1 MFRTVGYFVTTLGYG
16 IARNI
21 YYIPKIKEVENIYKE
36 PYVYKDRLIGD
47 KVLNN
52 VIGIVCTVSP
62 LFVCVALYDD
72 INRINA
78 YFNKS
83 LYIQHTILKVR
94 FSHMLLNVID
104 VSIKILFV
112 RKRIRM
118 RIRKRT

>member
-1 MFRTVGYFVTTLGYG
+1 MVSIPNMFRTVGYFVTTLGYG

-21 YYIPKIKEVENIYKE
+21 YYIPKLKEVENIYKE
-36 PYVYKDRLIGD
+36 PHVYKDRLIGD

-83 LYIQHTILKVR
+83 LYKQHKDYFESKVFPYASER
-94 FSHMLLNVID
+94 NRCID
-104 VSIKILFV
+104 KNIICENEN
-112 RKRIRM
+112 
-118 RIRKRT
+118 